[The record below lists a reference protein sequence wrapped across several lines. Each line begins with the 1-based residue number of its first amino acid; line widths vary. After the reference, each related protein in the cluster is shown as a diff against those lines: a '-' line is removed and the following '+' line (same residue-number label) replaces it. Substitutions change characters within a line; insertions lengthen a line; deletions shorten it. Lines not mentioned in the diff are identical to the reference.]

1 MPQKPPHSLTPLTL
15 TLFACASCWLVPT
28 GSSGTDRA
36 LAVDLDGDHTLVVGT
51 FEGIV
56 DFGSFELEA
65 PYGETPACY
74 AARVDGD
81 GEYVWATRI
90 SDSTLAPE
98 VGDIKLHPNG
108 HAYAA
113 CSQGNAA
120 RIVRLDAE
128 SGTIVD
134 IYDKPAES
142 SLGYRV
148 DYRPYRALA
157 LGPEGEI
164 YAAGDGSI
172 KVLTGLLQIKTTNY
186 AAVDRYASDI
196 DLGVMDSVGFGN
208 YKPEED
214 PEHITQIN
222 AIDTTSSGSVV
233 IGGEF
238 RGTFELQ
245 EEAFSSEY
253 STNAFLMH
261 LDSDLDLILGR
272 NYGNQDF
279 DDSVADLEVAE
290 DDSVYVGGNFDGLL
304 TFFGDVWLNG
314 NCTEDVHNNMFVIHY
329 QDLDLWSDDWSHTF
343 GSCDPSR
350 LAALD
355 YDGAFVHLAGSFAGD
370 LDVLGEPLTSDG
382 AQDMAYIRLNPDTT
396 GSLNTAV
403 AGGGPADDIVYDV
416 GRVIVAG
423 SFEQEATFPLEGGVQ
438 SVQANGS
445 EPDALLWNA
454 Y

>member
-1 MPQKPPHSLTPLTL
+1 MP
-15 TLFACASCWLVPT
+15 AGGA
-28 GSSGTDRA
+28 GTDRA
-36 LAVDLDGDHTLVVGT
+36 LAVDLDDDHTLVVGT
-51 FEGIV
+51 FEGTAS
-56 DFGSFELEA
+56 FGSYELEA
-65 PYGETPACY
+65 PFPGSAACY
-74 AARVDGD
+74 AARVDED
-81 GEYVWATRI
+81 GEYQWVTLI
-90 SDSTLAPE
+90 SDFTLTPE
-98 VGDIKLHPNG
+98 LGDIKLHPNG
-108 HAYAA
+108 DAYAA
-113 CSQGNAA
+113 CGRGNAA

-128 SGTIVD
+128 SGNIID
-134 IYDKPAES
+134 IYDKPAEA

-157 LGPEGEI
+157 IGPEGEI
-164 YAAGDGSI
+164 FAVGDGAI
-172 KVLTGLLQIKTTNY
+172 KVLTGLFQIKTTNY
-186 AAVDRYASDI
+186 AAIDRYGSDI
-196 DLGVMDSVGFGN
+196 DLGVMDSTGFGN
-208 YKPEED
+208 YQPAAN

-238 RGTFELQ
+238 RGTFEFQ
-245 EEAFSSEY
+245 DETFASEY

-261 LDSDLDLILGR
+261 LDDDLDLILGR

-279 DDSVADLEVAE
+279 DDSVVDLEVAE
-290 DDSVYVGGNFDGLL
+290 DDSVYVGGNFDGLF

-314 NCTEDVHNNMFVIHY
+314 NCTEEVQNNMFAIHY

-343 GSCDPSR
+343 GSCSPSR

-355 YDGAFVHLAGSFAGD
+355 YDGAFLHLAGTFAGD
-370 LDVLGEPLTSDG
+370 LDVLGQALGSEG
-382 AQDMAYIRLNPDTT
+382 AQDMAYVRLAPDVGT
-396 GSLNTAV
+396 LNTAK
-403 AGGGPADDIVYDV
+403 AGGGPGDDVVYDV

-423 SFEQEATFPLEGGVQ
+423 SFEDDATFPIQGGVQ